1 MSAHAPCC
9 APARWYKVAPLID
22 LPGFDIL
29 TLHRAI
35 AATAIL
41 TLAACTGPQDKGPA
55 LPLPERV
62 VLQYDF
68 SGDWMATAG
77 DQCVE
82 RLDLSETVFLSI
94 GASQEG
100 ESDRYHIADFFML
113 ESGKPAEALVGT
125 VDGNGW
131 LGLAVETEGMVDGRR
146 AEIIYALLL
155 EQEGALVIRLRAFT
169 MTVRNPQG
177 GATETDLLAEAAADP
192 SIPILGATGDN
203 GLCLKRL
210 PR

>member
-1 MSAHAPCC
+1 MTRFVTILV
-9 APARWYKVAPLID
+9 PALF
-22 LPGFDIL
+22 L
-29 TLHRAI
+29 
-35 AATAIL
+35 
-41 TLAACTGPQDKGPA
+41 LAACTGTEDEA
-55 LPLPERV
+55 AHRPLPERV

-155 EQEGALVIRLRAFT
+155 EQEGALIIRLRAFT
-169 MTVRNPQG
+169 MTVRNPLG
-177 GATETDLLAEAAADP
+177 GATEIDLLAEAAADP
-192 SIPILGATGDN
+192 SIPILGATGDS

>member
-1 MSAHAPCC
+1 M
-9 APARWYKVAPLID
+9 PLID

-29 TLHRAI
+29 TFYHAI
-35 AATAIL
+35 AAASIL
-41 TLAACTGPQDKGPA
+41 ALAACTGTEDKKGPA
-55 LPLPERV
+55 QPLPERV

-77 DQCVE
+77 DQCTE
-82 RLDLSETVFLSI
+82 RLDLSDTVFLSI

-100 ESDRYHIADFFML
+100 DSDRYHIADFFIL
-113 ESGKPAEALVGT
+113 EPGKPAEALVGT

-169 MTVRNPQG
+169 MTVRDPRG

-192 SIPILGATGDN
+192 SIPILGATGN
-203 GLCLKRL
+203 SGLCLKRL